1 MRDEFERQ
9 LALLNEELTTMG
21 GLIESAIANA
31 VKALDGDEH
40 SINKAYDYEKSIDN
54 KEREIES
61 LCLKLLLT
69 QQPVASDLRLISA
82 ALKMITDM
90 ERIGDQAEDIAEIA
104 ATAKKKMLKKSKH
117 IQRMAAATIDMV
129 NKSVEAFIKKDLLV
143 TEEVSHNDDVVDA
156 LFEEI
161 VNDLVDIFNAGI
173 VHTAAAA
180 RFGVQGAF
188 KHRAENGGAYFRP
201 VEVFAG
207 FLQQQVSDFIGER
220 RYLDILIAE
229 QPAIDVGK
237 RRQFRVVIFQIGV
250 TVLQLCV
257 QHAEQI
263 YQPLA
268 QSARVK
274 TLEVVVEHTVMPK
287 NPGILGIQAKYQ
299 ANAQLVQAFQRM
311 FGFRVCVLLV
321 KGII

>member
-1 MRDEFERQ
+1 MREEFERQ

-104 ATAKKKMLKKSKH
+104 STAKKKMLKKSKH

-129 NKSVEAFIKKDLLV
+129 NKERLKYLICLWLQSILKESATMQLISPNGCSSLL
-143 TEEVSHNDDVVDA
+143 
-156 LFEEI
+156 
-161 VNDLVDIFNAGI
+161 
-173 VHTAAAA
+173 
-180 RFGVQGAF
+180 
-188 KHRAENGGAYFRP
+188 
-201 VEVFAG
+201 
-207 FLQQQVSDFIGER
+207 
-220 RYLDILIAE
+220 
-229 QPAIDVGK
+229 
-237 RRQFRVVIFQIGV
+237 
-250 TVLQLCV
+250 
-257 QHAEQI
+257 
-263 YQPLA
+263 
-268 QSARVK
+268 
-274 TLEVVVEHTVMPK
+274 
-287 NPGILGIQAKYQ
+287 Q
-299 ANAQLVQAFQRM
+299 ANIKDYNLFSVFP
-311 FGFRVCVLLV
+311 FSPITVY
-321 KGII
+321 I

>member
-104 ATAKKKMLKKSKH
+104 STAKKKMLKKSKH

-143 TEEVSHNDDVVDA
+143 AEEVSHNDDVVDA

-161 VNDLVDIFNAGI
+161 VNDLVDIIKKDEGRLKYLICLWLQSILKESATMRLI
-173 VHTAAAA
+173 SP
-180 RFGVQGAF
+180 
-188 KHRAENGGAYFRP
+188 NGCSS
-201 VEVFAG
+201 
-207 FLQQQVSDFIGER
+207 L
-220 RYLDILIAE
+220 L
-229 QPAIDVGK
+229 
-237 RRQFRVVIFQIGV
+237 
-250 TVLQLCV
+250 
-257 QHAEQI
+257 
-263 YQPLA
+263 
-268 QSARVK
+268 
-274 TLEVVVEHTVMPK
+274 
-287 NPGILGIQAKYQ
+287 Q
-299 ANAQLVQAFQRM
+299 ANIKDYNLFSVFP
-311 FGFRVCVLLV
+311 FSPITVY
-321 KGII
+321 I